1 MGNVEYNTTHIMGI
15 PERKESKPRI
25 RNLFE
30 EIMAEHFPNLV
41 KEKDAQDQEAQSIL
55 NKLDSKRPTLRHIT
69 IKLKVLKTS
78 GEF

>member
-1 MGNVEYNTTHIMGI
+1 MTENF
-15 PERKESKPRI
+15 
-25 RNLFE
+25 L
-30 EIMAEHFPNLV
+30 NLV